1 MTRKTEISHRTIIFT
16 VFFLLSLLF
25 LYKIRGIVLVFFVSL
40 LIMAILNPTVSKLSK
55 YKIPRSISVAFVYLL
70 VFVVLGLAI
79 AGIIP
84 ALLEQTTSF
93 ANNLPNYLGNIN
105 LPGVFGEKLEGE
117 IISQISSIPAQLI
130 KFSLSLFSNLLGLF
144 AVFIFAFYLLM
155 AQDKIND
162 QLGNLFG
169 KSKEKD
175 VVAVLEILEE
185 KLGGWA
191 RGELVLMFLVGLLS
205 FIGLTILSIPYAL
218 PLAILAGLLEIVP
231 NFGPVLAAIPAAII
245 GFGVSPVI
253 GLATVAL
260 AFLIQQVENYIFVP
274 KIMEKSVGVNP
285 IVTLLSLAIGF
296 NLAGFVGSLISI
308 PVFITL
314 RELVKYYLESK

>member
-16 VFFLLSLLF
+16 VFFLLFLLF
-25 LYKIRGIVLVFFVSL
+25 LYQIRDIVFVFFVSL

-55 YKIPRSISVAFVYLL
+55 YRIPRSLSVAFVYLL
-70 VFVVLGLAI
+70 VFAILGLVI

-84 ALLEQTTSF
+84 ALLEQTTNF
-93 ANNLPNYLGNIN
+93 ANSLPDYLGNID
-105 LPGVFGEKLEGE
+105 LPGVLGSKLEGE
-117 IISQISSIPAQLI
+117 IVSQISSIPAQLI
-130 KFSLSLFSNLLGLF
+130 KLSLSLFSNLLGLF
-144 AVFIFAFYLLM
+144 AVFIFAFYLLI
-155 AQDKIND
+155 AQDRIDD

-169 KSKEKD
+169 ENKEKE
-175 VVAVLEILEE
+175 VARILKILEE

-191 RGELVLMFLVGLLS
+191 RGELVLMFLVGIS
-205 FIGLTILSIPYAL
+205 NFIGLTILGIPYAL
-218 PLAILAGLLEIVP
+218 PLSILAGLLEIIP

-245 GFGVSPVI
+245 GFGISPVI

-260 AFLIQQVENYIFVP
+260 AFLIQQIENYIFVP

-296 NLAGFVGSLISI
+296 NLAGIVGSLISI

-314 RELVKYYLESK
+314 RELMKYYLKSK